1 MHGWQSEPTDGS
13 KGGWGFEPLILSL
26 FVSCSSLSN
35 CLYLFA
41 WLCVHPMSDDLSPS
55 LSIYVSISSSL
66 YLCIHPSIDVSCCP
80 FIYPFIYLF
89 SILPLHLSI
98 QLSIFLSIYLT
109 IPWSVHHFYVRI
121 ELTFYPS
128 PYPCVSH
135 SFYGRTIEQEHR
147 QGGSSRSWKR
157 ESTTTSLCRWKEASH
172 LFKNMFET
180 FWNTLSPHLLPS
192 LAVKSLSQK
201 RLGIDIVRAVRKDK
215 YEPLQVTPF
224 PVLRVSRLFYLFAH
238 LDLLS
243 TGLFSSL
250 ILFFL
255 PFSSLTLPTS
265 AASSVHIVG
274 SLASK
279 LPSMNTNWLHSW
291 NKTDTHTHIYI
302 YMYTYTAW
310 FCSNLHNSCVPYW
323 RWISC
328 QNVRSCRV
336 KC

>member
-1 MHGWQSEPTDGS
+1 MTERTHWWIERWLGLWASHS
-13 KGGWGFEPLILSL
+13 LSL
-26 FVSCSSLSN
+26 CFLLVSFQLSLSV
-35 CLYLFA
+35 CLT
-41 WLCVHPMSDDLSPS
+41 LCPPMSDDLSPS

-243 TGLFSSL
+243 TDSSL
-250 ILFFL
+250 LWSYFFFL
-255 PFSSLTLPTS
+255 SLLWLFPPLLLHLSISSE
-265 AASSVHIVG
+265 V
-274 SLASK
+274 
-279 LPSMNTNWLHSW
+279 WLLNFLRWIQIGCILETKQTH
-291 NKTDTHTHIYI
+291 THTHIYI